1 MNRNAALGLLVVSVV
16 ANGEGRWAAAQD
28 ERTGVQERNVEAAQL
43 VEQLGAEEF
52 SLREQAT
59 TRLIELGVAAKTAV
73 ETGKTHADR
82 EIRYRCERILQIVD
96 EVDFQRRLTAF
107 TTGRSEGLDLPAWR
121 RFRGLY
127 GDDGE
132 TRGLFAQMQQAEAE
146 LMHAVENGPQGIARV
161 AESRTMQLQQSQR
174 RAGEA
179 TSLGSIA
186 ALLFAA
192 VNDNVNLGLQTSY
205 MLVNFCNQAAFV
217 EGMNDPGKSKVL
229 RKMLCEWIK
238 RSEGVVAQQCMSLAI
253 RYDLKEGLIPATR
266 ILRNRG
272 EQPFVRQ
279 TAMMTVARLGDAT
292 HVHLLETA
300 LDDATRIS
308 AHRID
313 NVQYETQLRDVAL
326 AAVLILKKQDPKQ
339 FGFDRMRMNDS
350 NVFIFGTI
358 GFENED
364 KRKQAFAKYQEFK
377 TGAAQPR

>member
-1 MNRNAALGLLVVSVV
+1 MMRHTAPYLVVLAAFV
-16 ANGEGRWAAAQD
+16 AAEVRPATGQD
-28 ERTGVQERNVEAAQL
+28 KPAGDKDRNVEIAQL
-43 VEQLGAEEF
+43 VERLGAEEF

-59 TRLIELGVAAKTAV
+59 TRLIELGVAAKRAV
-73 ETGKTHADR
+73 ETGKTHPDR

-107 TTGRSEGLDLPAWR
+107 MTGRSEGLDLPAWR
-121 RFRGLY
+121 RFRSLY

-132 TRGLFAQMQQAEAE
+132 TRRLFAQMQQAEAE
-146 LMHAVENGPQGIARV
+146 LMHAVENGPQGVAR
-161 AESRTMQLQQSQR
+161 AAQARTNQLQLSQR

-179 TSLGSIA
+179 TPLGSIA

-192 VNDNVNLGLQTSY
+192 VSDDVHLGLQTSY
-205 MLVNFCNQAAFV
+205 MLVNFCNQASFV

-229 RKMLCEWIK
+229 RKMLSEWIT
-238 RSEGVVAQQCMSLAI
+238 RSEGVVAQQCMALAI

-272 EQPFVRQ
+272 EQPLVRQ
-279 TAMMTVARLGDAT
+279 TALMTVAKLGDAT

-300 LDDATRIS
+300 LDDASRIS

-326 AAVLILKKQDPKQ
+326 AAVLILRKQDPKQ
-339 FGFDRMRMNDS
+339 FGFHRIRMNES
-350 NVFIFGTI
+350 TVFNFGTI

-377 TGAAQPR
+377 TGSDQPR